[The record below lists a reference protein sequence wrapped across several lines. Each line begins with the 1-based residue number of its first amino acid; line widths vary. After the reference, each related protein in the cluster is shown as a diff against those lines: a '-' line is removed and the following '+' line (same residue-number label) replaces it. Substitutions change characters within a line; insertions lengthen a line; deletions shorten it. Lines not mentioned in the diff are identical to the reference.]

1 MRWKKN
7 CTSRELLHLVDETG
21 HSRIPVYDDEID
33 RVVGVVNAKQLF
45 RFLEQSSTPEDL
57 DRIVLSQFIEPTYFA
72 CGRRWPRGRCWRRCG
87 GDGYTWR

>member
-1 MRWKKN
+1 MNALEKN

-45 RFLEQSSTPEDL
+45 RFLEQSSTPEGF
-57 DRIVLSQFIEPTYFA
+57 R
-72 CGRRWPRGRCWRRCG
+72 
-87 GDGYTWR
+87 